1 MMTKNTEHY
10 QVTETGDKTILVHLR
25 DKVTGEYVSLA
36 NIKRSKLAKYYH
48 EQRVT
53 HVINGV
59 PVVDI

>member
-1 MMTKNTEHY
+1 MITKNTQQY
-10 QVTETGDKTILVHLR
+10 LETDTGHKTLLVHLR
-25 DKVTGEYVSLA
+25 DTVTGEYVSLA
-36 NIKRSKLAKYYH
+36 NIKRSKLAKYYN